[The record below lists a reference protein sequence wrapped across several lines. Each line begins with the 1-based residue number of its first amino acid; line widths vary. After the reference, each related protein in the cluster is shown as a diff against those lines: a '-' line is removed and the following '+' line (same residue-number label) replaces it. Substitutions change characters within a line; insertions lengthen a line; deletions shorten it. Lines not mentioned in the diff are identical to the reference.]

1 MEKHER
7 FTITISFNVCDGLKD
22 KVLEEVK
29 EVRHFV
35 EKALDHASDIK
46 TVVTHEPVGDRNEN
60 K

>member
-7 FTITISFNVCDGLKD
+7 YTITISFNVCEGLKD

-35 EKALDHASDIK
+35 DKALDHASDIK
-46 TVVTHEPVGDRNEN
+46 IVVTHESIGE
-60 K
+60 